1 MTNDNCFDSIQVMT
15 VFLKELEIRNVDNEK
30 TYPYSLSLFV
40 NGLKIVF
47 NKPITFIVGENG
59 TGESTLLESLAKTIG
74 FNTLGGNRNHNFR
87 NLSADNFDLSK
98 NMKLS
103 WSFRQNRGFFFRA
116 ETFFE
121 FANNLDLLND
131 KSVLS
136 AYGGESLQQQSH
148 GESFMSFFENKV
160 KEGLFILDE
169 PEAALSPEKQLSLIS
184 ILNKLAKTGE
194 CQFII
199 ATHSPFLISTPN
211 AELLEIEN
219 GKLIKKSYKDTKQ
232 FILYRDFMNKPE
244 RFLHY
249 LCEEDYE

>member
-1 MTNDNCFDSIQVMT
+1 
-15 VFLKELEIRNVDNEK
+15 
-30 TYPYSLSLFV
+30 
-40 NGLKIVF
+40 
-47 NKPITFIVGENG
+47 
-59 TGESTLLESLAKTIG
+59 
-74 FNTLGGNRNHNFR
+74 
-87 NLSADNFDLSK
+87 
-98 NMKLS
+98 MKLS

-136 AYGGESLQQQSH
+136 AYGGKSLQQQSH

-184 ILNKLAKTGE
+184 ILNKLAKKGE